1 MKKLGFALLPV
12 AAMVGLL
19 LLSAPVLAK
28 DCPQCGKGKS
38 EGSLEEKFMDKAH
51 MILGNSTALGL
62 SEAQEKVIRE
72 LKLNTK
78 KSLIRQD
85 AEIDL
90 VGADIKSKLYEDKID
105 LTAVNQLVDKKYEL
119 KKVRAK
125 VIVEALSTLKAQLS
139 ANQMKKLKDLYQAEK

>member
-1 MKKLGFALLPV
+1 MKKLGFALVPV

-19 LLSAPVLAK
+19 LLSTPVLAK
-28 DCPQCGKGKS
+28 DCSQCGKGKS

-51 MILGNSTALGL
+51 FILGNSNALGL

-78 KSLIRQD
+78 KSIIRQD

-90 VGADIKSKLYEDKID
+90 VAADIKSKLYEDKID
-105 LTAVNQLVDKKYEL
+105 QAAVNQLVDKKYEL
-119 KKVRAK
+119 KKAKAK
-125 VIVEALSTLKAQLS
+125 VIVEALATLKAQLS